1 MPDVRSARAL
11 CHGRRSSSDA
21 AALAAVHPSL
31 PVSGQ
36 SAVVSRQKAACS
48 SDHWRLSTDYWAC
61 SSVGQS
67 ARLISVR
74 SAVQIGPGPP
84 QQAWVSSE
92 DRGQRTENRKA
103 LWARLLRF
111 GPRVVM
117 EVRATDRPVCRL
129 SSVLCSVDIVKRVV
143 TVKQVRPSSSG
154 GTPLG

>member
-92 DRGQRTENRKA
+92 NRGQKSSLGASSEVWTA
-103 LWARLLRF
+103 SCDGGARD
-111 GPRVVM
+111 GPSG
-117 EVRATDRPVCRL
+117 L

-143 TVKQVRPSSSG
+143 TVKQVRPSS
-154 GTPLG
+154 